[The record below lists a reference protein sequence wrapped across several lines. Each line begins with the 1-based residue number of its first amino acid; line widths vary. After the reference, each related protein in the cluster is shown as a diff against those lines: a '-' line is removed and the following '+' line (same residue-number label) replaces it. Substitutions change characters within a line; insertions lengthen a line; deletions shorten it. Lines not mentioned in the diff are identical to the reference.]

1 MTHVTIAGGGL
12 AGLSAALRLAER
24 GYRVKLYESKDVLGG
39 NVASRHVG
47 ERVWL
52 DVYPHMYLNWYHN
65 FWALLADVT
74 DKKREQLFRPMEGV
88 QWLRAGTYPHF
99 RGLKNPYRPRN
110 LLRNLIDGPAPAADL
125 YLFLYASIDLMAERL
140 NPTLRLGD
148 VSVNGF
154 LRARP
159 YMTERTAE
167 FFDDLIVDIW
177 GIPSYLAAA
186 DDYQEFLEY
195 SVADPSPPFWL
206 ARGSGH
212 DQVLAPLEAKLR
224 ALGVEIELATHLVS
238 ASCAKGRVTEIGVR
252 DADGETRTE
261 DVDELLLALP
271 PAALSRIVR
280 RGESPIVKASPQIA
294 EVARLSA
301 QPVPLIHVYFKRRLQ
316 VPAEPTALS
325 GSSLGLAFTDISQ
338 TWDHVP
344 DFAGAGT
351 VLALSSSDPFG
362 LPGTGAQDD
371 AMAILRQ
378 AADYLEFEL
387 GDAWGDSRDIDWAK
401 TTYAANADTTLFV
414 NETGTDVWRPKA
426 ADPRLPNLSYAGDYC
441 DNRIGMTTIESA
453 VTSGLDAAA
462 AIVARRGG
470 KPVEI
475 REPRTLPQP
484 LWLWLRVRVHAV
496 RRRRQPVVTRER
508 PGRGRVPPRR
518 PSALRERPHLV
529 DQREQRARRVG
540 EPPRLLTGGVGDPV
554 QHPLGFVEL
563 LAAAERQRRQP
574 VGVVVV
580 DQEQRARLR
589 VTDRQR
595 RRQGEDAV
603 ADVLLP
609 SSAEGF
615 EAALIA
621 DVVTAVVED
630 ADQMPVVAEAL
641 RARAEHGADLEHRAG
656 VLARDPPPVLDPQ
669 RLPAQPPLQALR
681 GGEAAQQLGQVADR
695 ERVLGEGVERVG
707 DEVPGAHQRVQR
719 PEALLDGVDAAPLV
733 GLVEH
738 VVDDER
744 HVVHELHR
752 ERQLDRVVARRALRG
767 AMAGEQGER
776 AIVLRRARE
785 GPRQGLAQLLVDAV
799 QPGRQPRP

>member
-74 DKKREQLFRPMEGV
+74 DADREQLFRPMEGV
-88 QWLRAGTYPHF
+88 QWLRAGTYPRF

-167 FFDDLIVDIW
+167 FFDGLIVDIW

-224 ALGVEIELATHLVS
+224 ALGVEIELATQLVS
-238 ASCAKGRVTEIGVR
+238 ASCAKGRVTEIGLR

-271 PAALSRIVR
+271 PAALSRVVR
-280 RGESPIVKASPQIA
+280 RGEAPIVKASPQIA

-301 QPVPLIHVYFKRRLQ
+301 QPVPLIHVYFTRRLQ

-362 LPGTGAQDD
+362 LPGTGARDD
-371 AMAILRQ
+371 AMAILRE

-401 TTYAANADTTLFV
+401 TTYEGNADTTLFV

-453 VTSGLDAAA
+453 VTSGLEAAA

-475 REPRTLPQP
+475 REPRALPQP
-484 LWLWLRVRVHAV
+484 LWLWLRYACL
-496 RRRRQPVVTRER
+496 PYAA
-508 PGRGRVPPRR
+508 GASLWSRG
-518 PSALRERPHLV
+518 S
-529 DQREQRARRVG
+529 D
-540 EPPRLLTGGVGDPV
+540 
-554 QHPLGFVEL
+554 
-563 LAAAERQRRQP
+563 LAA
-574 VGVVVV
+574 
-580 DQEQRARLR
+580 
-589 VTDRQR
+589 
-595 RRQGEDAV
+595 
-603 ADVLLP
+603 DVC
-609 SSAEGF
+609 
-615 EAALIA
+615 
-621 DVVTAVVED
+621 
-630 ADQMPVVAEAL
+630 
-641 RARAEHGADLEHRAG
+641 RRAG
-656 VLARDPPPVLDPQ
+656 LQ
-669 RLPAQPPLQALR
+669 R
-681 GGEAAQQLGQVADR
+681 
-695 ERVLGEGVERVG
+695 
-707 DEVPGAHQRVQR
+707 
-719 PEALLDGVDAAPLV
+719 
-733 GLVEH
+733 
-738 VVDDER
+738 
-744 HVVHELHR
+744 
-752 ERQLDRVVARRALRG
+752 
-767 AMAGEQGER
+767 
-776 AIVLRRARE
+776 
-785 GPRQGLAQLLVDAV
+785 
-799 QPGRQPRP
+799 

>member
-74 DKKREQLFRPMEGV
+74 DADREQLFRPMEGV
-88 QWLRAGTYPHF
+88 QWLRAGTYPRF

-140 NPTLRLGD
+140 NPTLRLDD

-167 FFDDLIVDIW
+167 FFDGLIVDIW

-224 ALGVEIELATHLVS
+224 ALGVEIELATQLVS
-238 ASCAKGRVTEIGVR
+238 ASCAKGRVTEIGLR

-280 RGESPIVKASPQIA
+280 RGEAPIVKASPQIA

-301 QPVPLIHVYFKRRLQ
+301 QPVPLIHVYFTRRLQ

-362 LPGTGAQDD
+362 LPGH
-371 AMAILRQ
+371 R
-378 AADYLEFEL
+378 
-387 GDAWGDSRDIDWAK
+387 
-401 TTYAANADTTLFV
+401 
-414 NETGTDVWRPKA
+414 
-426 ADPRLPNLSYAGDYC
+426 
-441 DNRIGMTTIESA
+441 
-453 VTSGLDAAA
+453 
-462 AIVARRGG
+462 
-470 KPVEI
+470 
-475 REPRTLPQP
+475 
-484 LWLWLRVRVHAV
+484 
-496 RRRRQPVVTRER
+496 
-508 PGRGRVPPRR
+508 
-518 PSALRERPHLV
+518 
-529 DQREQRARRVG
+529 
-540 EPPRLLTGGVGDPV
+540 
-554 QHPLGFVEL
+554 
-563 LAAAERQRRQP
+563 
-574 VGVVVV
+574 
-580 DQEQRARLR
+580 
-589 VTDRQR
+589 
-595 RRQGEDAV
+595 
-603 ADVLLP
+603 
-609 SSAEGF
+609 
-615 EAALIA
+615 
-621 DVVTAVVED
+621 
-630 ADQMPVVAEAL
+630 
-641 RARAEHGADLEHRAG
+641 RAG
-656 VLARDPPPVLDPQ
+656 
-669 RLPAQPPLQALR
+669 
-681 GGEAAQQLGQVADR
+681 
-695 ERVLGEGVERVG
+695 
-707 DEVPGAHQRVQR
+707 
-719 PEALLDGVDAAPLV
+719 
-733 GLVEH
+733 
-738 VVDDER
+738 
-744 HVVHELHR
+744 
-752 ERQLDRVVARRALRG
+752 
-767 AMAGEQGER
+767 
-776 AIVLRRARE
+776 
-785 GPRQGLAQLLVDAV
+785 
-799 QPGRQPRP
+799 